1 MNHEAET
8 NKKRSRRLYEEIF
21 GRGNYA
27 VADDLMAADIL
38 NHGPGS
44 PPALGTE
51 GIKRQAVLLRTAIP
65 DLRATLNDQF
75 GHDDRVVSRWTGSG
89 THTGPLNLPTGPV
102 AATGNSISFAE
113 IRIDRHTGGRI
124 VESWWIPDRF
134 TLWQQLGL
142 LPAPPEQP
150 AGSANPPPG
159 CRAGRRVLGNDDAS
173 PAPPASPWPS
183 WPPSLRSYRRGW

>member
-1 MNHEAET
+1 MNDEAET

-27 VADDLMAADIL
+27 VADDLMAADIVS
-38 NHGPGS
+38 HGPGS
-44 PPALGTE
+44 PPMLGTK

-75 GHDDRVVSRWTGSG
+75 GHDDRVVSRWTGNG

-113 IRIDRHTGGRI
+113 IRIDRHTGGA
-124 VESWWIPDRF
+124 SWSRGGYPIGSRSGSNSACCRRHPNN
-134 TLWQQLGL
+134 Q
-142 LPAPPEQP
+142 PEPPSP
-150 AGSANPPPG
+150 RVRRRPGSATKQA
-159 CRAGRRVLGNDDAS
+159 R
-173 PAPPASPWPS
+173 
-183 WPPSLRSYRRGW
+183 